1 MKTFK
6 QTMLGTLPQH
16 KSPKD
21 KMIHDVFSAA
31 REGSD
36 AQEVH
41 DVFDTQKGW
50 VAISAKAVQAL
61 TEEEWLSERL
71 NIAVRMLDHCV
82 EIDSCKRGG
91 IPVLRGTRF
100 TVAQLLAEI
109 ADGRDVGGLCTSFAL
124 GQ

>member
-1 MKTFK
+1 
-6 QTMLGTLPQH
+6 
-16 KSPKD
+16 
-21 KMIHDVFSAA
+21 
-31 REGSD
+31 
-36 AQEVH
+36 
-41 DVFDTQKGW
+41 

-61 TEEEWLSERL
+61 TEEEWLSERI

-100 TVAQLLAEI
+100 TVAQILAEI

-124 GQ
+124 DQNLVVELLQGFAIHLDHPFSPRINHVPT